1 MMIFSTYRIYK
12 QSFITLTV
20 SQVLI
25 TLFKMGRKSK
35 SQKVKAEEKTW
46 IVEDILSS
54 KEIKGKKFYEVKWKG
69 WKDSTWEPKENLE
82 SCPDLIAEFEQNSGW
97 EVERIVGK
105 KVFKDRTLYLVK
117 WKGYAKD
124 QNTWEPITNLDCPEL
139 IKKFEISFKKQQER
153 KSISASQAKTSSSKT
168 SIKNVKTEPSS
179 PQKTVSNSSVASLS
193 KNKESGVNSNFVN
206 LSKKTPIKS
215 NQISKDSVS
224 ESQKGSKQQNLTKKK
239 DVSKVTEI
247 KNSIKAINKKTDNEI
262 NKAKSLVSS
271 VMNKKPTLVLDEKV
285 WNEDEIEKICNKKVV
300 RGEVRYFVKFK
311 DSDVP
316 SDWISKKY
324 LGFNVDL
331 FGKEPSHSAS
341 KLKDQSDKANT
352 VEVTKHKLDLKA
364 PAKKVQEIKQEVVE
378 TPVKTVVP
386 ETGSLGR
393 SSGRVRKP
401 KKWFDDDYEQ
411 FYQKVPK
418 YLLDMSKNPD
428 FNAKGTGEIKTI
440 IKPKTAEKRKITT
453 PVDTVAKKLKLI
465 QSAKSKM
472 AEKQKEKLAVSNILK
487 PQKTK
492 KPKVNL
498 KIMLPKKLKPVKGTN
513 PKLYWPSKAAK
524 EVAIY
529 AARTKINC
537 LPWNKGTEIVKILN
551 ATKSKGVLRFKV
563 KFAGLEQLEYIPA
576 KLVYYK
582 YPQLTIKFFEKLL
595 YVEKPKF

>member
-1 MMIFSTYRIYK
+1 
-12 QSFITLTV
+12 
-20 SQVLI
+20 
-25 TLFKMGRKSK
+25 MGRKSK

-46 IVEDILSS
+46 IVEDILDS

-153 KSISASQAKTSSSKT
+153 KSTSASQAKASSSKT
-168 SIKNVKTEPSS
+168 TLKNQVNNNKNVKTEPSS

-193 KNKESGVNSNFVN
+193 KNKELGVNSNIVKV
-206 LSKKTPIKS
+206 SKKTQIKS
-215 NQISKDSVS
+215 NQVSKDSVS
-224 ESQKGSKQQNLTKKK
+224 DSQKGSKQHNLTKKK
-239 DVSKVTEI
+239 DVSKVIEV
-247 KNSIKAINKKTDNEI
+247 KNTIKAINKKTDKEI
-262 NKAKSLVSS
+262 KEAKSLVSS
-271 VMNKKPTLVLDEKV
+271 VMNKKPTLILDEKV

-324 LGFNVDL
+324 LGFDVDL
-331 FGKEPSHSAS
+331 FGKEPPHSAT
-341 KLKDQSDKANT
+341 KTKNQSDKANT
-352 VEVTKHKLDLKA
+352 VEATKHNLELQT
-364 PAKKVQEIKQEVVE
+364 PVKKVQEIKQEAVE

-386 ETGSLGR
+386 DTASLGR

-411 FYQKVPK
+411 IYQKVPK
-418 YLLDMSKNPD
+418 YLLDLSKNPD
-428 FNAKGTGEIKTI
+428 FNAKSTGEIKTI
-440 IKPKTAEKRKITT
+440 TKPRTAEKRKTT
-453 PVDTVAKKLKLI
+453 TNVDTLAKKLKLI
-465 QSAKSKM
+465 ESAKSKM
-472 AEKQKEKLAVSNILK
+472 VEKQKEKLAVSNILK

-529 AARTKINC
+529 AARTKISC

>member
-1 MMIFSTYRIYK
+1 
-12 QSFITLTV
+12 
-20 SQVLI
+20 
-25 TLFKMGRKSK
+25 MGRKSK

-46 IVEDILSS
+46 IVEDILDS

-153 KSISASQAKTSSSKT
+153 KSTSASQAKASSSKT
-168 SIKNVKTEPSS
+168 TLKNQVNNNKNVKTEPSS

-193 KNKESGVNSNFVN
+193 KNKELGVNSNIVKV
-206 LSKKTPIKS
+206 SKKTQIKS
-215 NQISKDSVS
+215 NQVSKDSVS
-224 ESQKGSKQQNLTKKK
+224 DSQKGSKQHNLTKKK
-239 DVSKVTEI
+239 DVSKVIEV
-247 KNSIKAINKKTDNEI
+247 KNTIKAINKKTDKEI
-262 NKAKSLVSS
+262 KEAKSLVSS
-271 VMNKKPTLVLDEKV
+271 VMNKKPTLILDEKV

-324 LGFNVDL
+324 LGFDVDS
-331 FGKEPSHSAS
+331 FGKEPPHSAS
-341 KLKDQSDKANT
+341 KTKNQSDKANT
-352 VEVTKHKLDLKA
+352 VEATKHNLELQT
-364 PAKKVQEIKQEVVE
+364 PVNKVQEIKQEAVE

-386 ETGSLGR
+386 DTASLGR

-411 FYQKVPK
+411 IYQKVPK
-418 YLLDMSKNPD
+418 YLLDLSKNPD
-428 FNAKGTGEIKTI
+428 FNAKSTGEIKTI
-440 IKPKTAEKRKITT
+440 TKPRTAEKRKTT
-453 PVDTVAKKLKLI
+453 TNVDTLAKKLKLI
-465 QSAKSKM
+465 ESAKSKM
-472 AEKQKEKLAVSNILK
+472 VEKQKEKLAVSNILK

-529 AARTKINC
+529 AARTKISC

>member
-1 MMIFSTYRIYK
+1 
-12 QSFITLTV
+12 
-20 SQVLI
+20 
-25 TLFKMGRKSK
+25 MGRKSK

-46 IVEDILSS
+46 IVEDILDS

-153 KSISASQAKTSSSKT
+153 KSTSASQAKASSSKT
-168 SIKNVKTEPSS
+168 TLKNQVNNNKNVKTEPSS

-193 KNKESGVNSNFVN
+193 KNKELGVNSNIVKV
-206 LSKKTPIKS
+206 SKKTQIKS
-215 NQISKDSVS
+215 NQVSKDSVS
-224 ESQKGSKQQNLTKKK
+224 DSQKGSKQHNLTKKK
-239 DVSKVTEI
+239 DVSKVIEV
-247 KNSIKAINKKTDNEI
+247 KNTIKAINKKTDKEI
-262 NKAKSLVSS
+262 KEAKSLVSS
-271 VMNKKPTLVLDEKV
+271 VMNKKPTLILDEKV

-324 LGFNVDL
+324 LGFDVDS
-331 FGKEPSHSAS
+331 FGKEPPHSAS
-341 KLKDQSDKANT
+341 KTKNQSDKANT
-352 VEVTKHKLDLKA
+352 VEATKHNLELQT
-364 PAKKVQEIKQEVVE
+364 PVKKVQEIKQEAVE

-386 ETGSLGR
+386 DTASLGR

-411 FYQKVPK
+411 IYQKVPK
-418 YLLDMSKNPD
+418 YLLDLSKNPD
-428 FNAKGTGEIKTI
+428 FNAKSTGEIKTI
-440 IKPKTAEKRKITT
+440 TKPRTAEKRKTT
-453 PVDTVAKKLKLI
+453 TNVDTLAKKLKLI
-465 QSAKSKM
+465 ESAKSKM
-472 AEKQKEKLAVSNILK
+472 VEKQKEKLAVSNILK

-529 AARTKINC
+529 AARTKISC

>member
-1 MMIFSTYRIYK
+1 
-12 QSFITLTV
+12 
-20 SQVLI
+20 
-25 TLFKMGRKSK
+25 MGRKSK
-35 SQKVKAEEKTW
+35 SQKKAEEKTW
-46 IVEDILSS
+46 IVEDILDS

-69 WKDSTWEPKENLE
+69 WTDSTWEPKENLE
-82 SCPDLIAEFEQNSGW
+82 SCPDLIAEFEQSSGW

-124 QNTWEPITNLDCPEL
+124 QNTWEPITNLNCPEL

-153 KSISASQAKTSSSKT
+153 KSISNSNTKASSSKT
-168 SIKNVKTEPSS
+168 TLKNQMNNGKNVKTEPSS
-179 PQKTVSNSSVASLS
+179 PQKTVSKNLMAPLS
-193 KNKESGVNSNFVN
+193 KNKETVVYSNFVKD
-206 LSKKTPIKS
+206 SKKTPKKS
-215 NQISKDSVS
+215 NQVLKDSISGS
-224 ESQKGSKQQNLTKKK
+224 EKSLNQHSLAKKK
-239 DVSKVTEI
+239 DVSKVTEV
-247 KNSIKAINKKTDNEI
+247 KNTIKAINKKTDKEI
-262 NKAKSLVSS
+262 KEAKSLVSS
-271 VMNKKPTLVLDEKV
+271 VINKKPTLILDERV

-331 FGKEPSHSAS
+331 FGKEPLHSAT
-341 KLKDQSDKANT
+341 KTKNQSDKANT
-352 VEVTKHKLDLKA
+352 IEVTKHNIVLKT
-364 PAKKVQEIKQEVVE
+364 PVKKVQEIKKEVVE

-386 ETGSLGR
+386 ETASLGR

-411 FYQKVPK
+411 IYQKVPK
-418 YLLDMSKNPD
+418 YLLDLSKNSD
-428 FNAKGTGEIKTI
+428 FNAKSTGEIKNI
-440 IKPKTAEKRKITT
+440 IKPKTAEKRKTT
-453 PVDTVAKKLKLI
+453 TTTVDTVAKKLKLLE
-465 QSAKSKM
+465 SAKSKM

-529 AARTKINC
+529 AARTKISC
-537 LPWNKGTEIVKILN
+537 IPWNKGTEIVKILN

-595 YVEKPKF
+595 YVERPKF